1 MPETS
6 ATVSFRTVG
15 CRTNQAETALLA
27 SQFEAAGYR
36 VVPFGTPCDV
46 AVIHSCAVTHRAQRD
61 SVRLARA
68 ARKSS
73 PSCLV
78 VVAGCAV
85 EIDPERLKDEA
96 TADLLVGQADKFRLP
111 ERLATVSP
119 SKAVGSASTMEDDT
133 AGSRIEREKTAV
145 PVHDLLPRFDTTRA
159 LLKVQDG
166 CEFGCAYCVV
176 PRARGAQRS
185 VPFVRVIDQLT
196 RLADRG
202 YREVVLTGANLGT
215 YEDGQHTLLDIL
227 ERAESV
233 PGLERVRLSSIEITT
248 VERAV
253 IDFMAGAQKLCRY
266 LHLPLQSGSGR
277 ILAAMGR
284 KYGPNDYEE
293 LVGYAMD
300 RLGVFGLGT
309 DVLVGFPGE
318 DREAF
323 EETLRLVSALPF
335 TNLHVFPYSVRPK
348 TRAAEMDGQVEEA
361 EKAHR
366 TKQLIEI
373 GRAKKEAFAATFV
386 GKRVSVLIET
396 LDEEGNGSG
405 WTGEYV
411 RALTPPAAVNE
422 IVAFE
427 PAHVASGSLVCSHT
441 DTPTAPHTSPTAP

>member
-1 MPETS
+1 
-6 ATVSFRTVG
+6 
-15 CRTNQAETALLA
+15 
-27 SQFEAAGYR
+27 
-36 VVPFGTPCDV
+36 
-46 AVIHSCAVTHRAQRD
+46 
-61 SVRLARA
+61 
-68 ARKSS
+68 
-73 PSCLV
+73 
-78 VVAGCAV
+78 
-85 EIDPERLKDEA
+85 
-96 TADLLVGQADKFRLP
+96 
-111 ERLATVSP
+111 
-119 SKAVGSASTMEDDT
+119 
-133 AGSRIEREKTAV
+133 
-145 PVHDLLPRFDTTRA
+145 
-159 LLKVQDG
+159 
-166 CEFGCAYCVV
+166 
-176 PRARGAQRS
+176 
-185 VPFVRVIDQLT
+185 
-196 RLADRG
+196 
-202 YREVVLTGANLGT
+202 
-215 YEDGQHTLLDIL
+215 
-227 ERAESV
+227 
-233 PGLERVRLSSIEITT
+233 
-248 VERAV
+248 
-253 IDFMAGAQKLCRY
+253 
-266 LHLPLQSGSGR
+266 
-277 ILAAMGR
+277 MGR

-373 GRAKKEAFAATFV
+373 GRAKKEALAATFV
-386 GKRVSVLIET
+386 GQRVSVLIET

-411 RALTPPAAVNE
+411 RALTPPAAVTE